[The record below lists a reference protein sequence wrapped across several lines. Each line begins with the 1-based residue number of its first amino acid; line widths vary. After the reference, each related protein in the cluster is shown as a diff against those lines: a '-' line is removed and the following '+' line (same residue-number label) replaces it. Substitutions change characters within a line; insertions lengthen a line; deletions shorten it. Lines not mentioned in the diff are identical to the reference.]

1 MTEPIFDYAEESYG
15 SIKKVADVGDVVNLA
30 ESSMTVVANGITDS
44 WDSMK
49 NAAGDMRKGLQDV
62 GNRLTTGFNDA
73 VQVAG
78 RGMKMAADWTIQAAH
93 PTTRS
98 SLVRCSHTPVT
109 R

>member
-1 MTEPIFDYAEESYG
+1 
-15 SIKKVADVGDVVNLA
+15 
-30 ESSMTVVANGITDS
+30 MTVVANGITDS

-78 RGMKMAADWTIQAAH
+78 RGMKMAADWTIQAAQVGWVVRVVSTNVCG
-93 PTTRS
+93 PTDCTLCWQTAGLVMGARRS
-98 SLVRCSHTPVT
+98 IEKRFVY
-109 R
+109 